1 MSPGSAVREEVTATL
16 PGMPATGDRRRIG
29 LLGGT
34 FDPPH
39 LGHLVVAEVARV
51 ELRLDETHLVVA
63 GDPWMK
69 EDISPVEHRL
79 RMVELAIEDDDHLVL
94 NRTEVDREG
103 VTFTVDTLEQ
113 LRAQEPEAELFFL
126 LGADAAQKLPQW
138 KEVERSLELATFV
151 AVSRPGYEVALDDPI
166 LRQLHVLEAPSIGIS
181 STDLRRRFRHGLAVR
196 YQLPA
201 AVEAY
206 VREHGLY
213 DAGREP
219 R

>member
-1 MSPGSAVREEVTATL
+1 
-16 PGMPATGDRRRIG
+16 MPAPGEARRIG

-51 ELRLDETHLVVA
+51 ELELDATHLVVA

-69 EDISPVEHRL
+69 EDISSTRHRV
-79 RMVELAIEDDDHLVL
+79 RMVELAIEGDACLRL
-94 NRTEVDREG
+94 NRTEVDRPG
-103 VTFTVDTLEQ
+103 VTFTVDTLEE

-151 AVSRPGYEVALDDPI
+151 AVSRPGYDVAHEGPI
-166 LRQLHVLEAPSIGIS
+166 LSQIRVLEAPSIAIS
-181 STDLRRRFRHGLAVR
+181 STDLRRRFREGRAVR
-196 YQLPA
+196 YQLPG

-213 DAGREP
+213 DAQESP
-219 R
+219 